1 MAELGDVLLQL
12 GSIALW
18 LQTIGVIILLWII
31 LQISNWLM
39 NRKRLKRLDNFEE
52 KIDRIETKLDKVLKK
67 KA

>member
-52 KIDRIETKLDKVLKK
+52 KIDRIESKLDKVLKK